1 VALPALSGE
10 QGNSLKSAAKVSK
23 VGHDDPP
30 GRQAKC
36 AAWLY
41 ELLVQGLT
49 VDTLELKSFP
59 VFSVLMPKSPSTS
72 SAMAARTQQQTRVKH
87 RR

>member
-1 VALPALSGE
+1 LGTTTRPEGK
-10 QGNSLKSAAKVSK
+10 Q
-23 VGHDDPP
+23 
-30 GRQAKC
+30 KC

-59 VFSVLMPKSPSTS
+59 AFSVLMPKSPSTS